1 MAITEYLA
9 VTDLVADVTASGSS
23 LFSFA
28 AVAVTTADVAANY
41 IFTLGL
47 LLIAAAFISIIMYIN
62 KRLLNL
68 ASIPLIKKGIT
79 SYIVKRI
86 NAMFGLNAMNKVH
99 PLDKLITDDSLWLL
113 ESVVAFVDYPFKR
126 MLVMLIKYKELMS
139 ILNCLNNKSFISECG
154 FDCHPKNSDDMIMDM
169 CKFMPGEYAA
179 TIHNMKNIMNM
190 MNVMNSNNDSNS
202 DYSNTNFSNSGMN
215 NINPAD
221 LMKAMNIIN
230 KMNNSGNTNSSSNI
244 NSSGN
249 TNSSSNMNNAQNMN
263 DMNYTDGIDKPNS
276 TNIYSD
282 YDRAS
287 KLYDDM
293 MSDNNPDKDDS
304 LYDSVLNILNNE
316 Q

>member
-9 VTDLVADVTASGSS
+9 VTDLAADVTASGSS

-28 AVAVTTADVAANY
+28 AVAVTTAAVAANY

-179 TIHNMKNIMNM
+179 TIHNMKNMMNM

-202 DYSNTNFSNSGMN
+202 DYSNMNFSNNGMN

-221 LMKAMNIIN
+221 LMKAMNIMN
-230 KMNNSGNTNSSSNI
+230 KMNN
-244 NSSGN
+244 SGN

-287 KLYDDM
+287 RLYDDM